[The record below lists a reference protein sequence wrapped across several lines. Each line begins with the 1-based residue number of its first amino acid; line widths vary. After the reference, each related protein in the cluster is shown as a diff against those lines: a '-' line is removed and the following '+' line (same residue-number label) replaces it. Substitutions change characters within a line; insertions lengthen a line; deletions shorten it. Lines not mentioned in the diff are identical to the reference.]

1 MKTPQELRAS
11 IAERA
16 VNDEAFRSSL
26 LADPKAAL
34 AMELG
39 VKLPE
44 GFDVE
49 VHEEDGTKAHIVLPP
64 SSRLSE
70 ADLSAAAG
78 GDAPPGFQ
86 RVRYGDDWR

>member
-1 MKTPQELRAS
+1 
-11 IAERA
+11 
-16 VNDEAFRSSL
+16 
-26 LADPKAAL
+26 
-34 AMELG
+34 MELG

-70 ADLSAAAG
+70 ADLRTAAG
-78 GDAPPGFQ
+78 GDDAWKVAFP
-86 RVRYGDDWR
+86 VTW

>member
-70 ADLSAAAG
+70 ADLRTAAG
-78 GDAPPGFQ
+78 GDDAWKVAFP
-86 RVRYGDDWR
+86 VTW